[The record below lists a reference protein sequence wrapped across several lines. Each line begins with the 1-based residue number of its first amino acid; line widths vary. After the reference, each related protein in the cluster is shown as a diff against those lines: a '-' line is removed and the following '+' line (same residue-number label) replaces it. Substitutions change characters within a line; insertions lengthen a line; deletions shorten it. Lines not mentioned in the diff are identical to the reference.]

1 MMRCHRADSS
11 RVLPLE
17 FDLSACASP
26 GVTLTLRPGEETEP
40 VGRITLPTAAYCRGL
55 ERVLARY
62 SADRTPTCVVG
73 DFNQR
78 IPRVGQPVNVAKALA
93 DAIPADFIIA
103 TEGLKGCGGD

>member
-1 MMRCHRADSS
+1 
-11 RVLPLE
+11 
-17 FDLSACASP
+17 
-26 GVTLTLRPGEETEP
+26 
-40 VGRITLPTAAYCRGL
+40 
-55 ERVLARY
+55 LARY

-103 TEGLKGCGGD
+103 TEGLKDAEGTDLIDYFVVSPDVAGSIAVSTVTLITRQRI